1 VRERV
6 ILGDCCEDWI
16 VEWGGFYPDGHAF
29 ACPECA
35 TQWSKQ
41 AAGRFRRADSREFT
55 RQDRKGPEASFP
67 YLAAADGH
75 EPDVERC
82 CTKILLAHGARM
94 ADGPF
99 ACPVCGTKWE
109 RRTERLHGFRVPVFA
124 KAGREDALTIQA
136 GRNRPFLVAVSD
148 YSPPR
153 D

>member
-1 VRERV
+1 MRERV
-6 ILGDCCEDWI
+6 ILADCCEDWI
-16 VEWGGFYPDGHAF
+16 IEWGGFYPDSHGF

-35 TQWSKQ
+35 TPWSKQ
-41 AAGRFRRADSREFT
+41 AAGRFRRGDGLEFT
-55 RQDRKGPEASFP
+55 RQERRRAEASFP

-82 CTKILLAHGARM
+82 CAKILLAHGARM

-99 ACPVCGTKWE
+99 ACPVCDTKWE
-109 RRTERLHGFRVPVFA
+109 RRLDRLHGFRVPVFL
-124 KAGREDALTIQA
+124 KAGRADALTIQA
-136 GRNRPFLVAVSD
+136 GRHRPFLVAVSE